1 MPHVFPKQP
10 HTENSPLSTPYQALG
25 ARCVNYLS
33 SKMVL
38 ALFPPNSPFFR
49 ITMEEEVQDAIA
61 SAGIDEKELL
71 ESLAK
76 IERRIIAELESS
88 NYRPVLSLCIK
99 HLLVTGNGLLDVS
112 KEGVRFFPLH
122 SYVVNRDPLGK
133 VVTMILKERVAVTN
147 LPDNV
152 KVMLDQKD
160 ASNSDKE
167 LDLYTCVKRDG
178 AMYRYWQEIGNKE
191 IPGSAGTYKAT
202 APRFIP
208 LRWNIVA
215 GEDYGRGMV
224 EEYLGDFSA
233 LDALSRDLLKASA
246 AAAKVIFLRN
256 PGAILRA
263 KELEEAESGDVL
275 DGRENDVRV
284 LQLEKFNDFRI
295 TLERI
300 NALTDALS
308 KAFLLNTS
316 IQRSG
321 ERVTAEEIRFMAQEL
336 EDSLGGVYSL
346 LSSELQA
353 PLIQRFKYNLET
365 AGKIPTMSQ
374 KDVRLTI
381 TTGLDALGR
390 GHDLN
395 KLISYLKLM
404 AEVVGPQTVAARL
417 NFSEVNS
424 RASVGFGIETEGL
437 WKTEEEMQQEQ
448 QSATMN
454 KIAEGAVPP
463 MLTQAVKGMQQ

>member
-1 MPHVFPKQP
+1 
-10 HTENSPLSTPYQALG
+10 
-25 ARCVNYLS
+25 
-33 SKMVL
+33 MVL

-49 ITMEEEVQDAIA
+49 ITLEEGMA
-61 SAGIDEKELL
+61 SAVAAAGVEENDVL
-71 ESLAK
+71 EDLAK

-88 NYRPVLSLCIK
+88 NYRPILSLCVK

-122 SYVVNRDPLGK
+122 SYVVNRDPMGR
-133 VVTMILKERVAVTN
+133 VVTMVLKEKVSPGT
-147 LPDNV
+147 LPDNI
-152 KVMLDQKD
+152 KSLLDPKD
-160 ASNSDKE
+160 LQAADKD
-167 LDLYTCVKRDG
+167 LDLYTVVKRDG
-178 AMYRYWQEIGNKE
+178 AQFRYWQEIDGKQ
-191 IPGSAGTYKAT
+191 IPGSEGNYKAT

-208 LRWNIVA
+208 LRWNIVS

-224 EEYLGDFSA
+224 EEYMGDFSA
-233 LDALSRDLLKASA
+233 LDDLSRDLLKASA

-256 PGAILRA
+256 PGSVLRG
-263 KELEEAESGDVL
+263 KDLETADSGDVL
-275 DGRENDVRV
+275 DGRKEDVSV

-300 NALTDALS
+300 NTLTDAVS

-316 IQRSG
+316 IQRNG
-321 ERVTAEEIRFMAQEL
+321 ERVTAEEIRYMAQEL

-353 PLIQRFKYNLET
+353 PLIQRFKHNLEM
-365 AGKIPTMSQ
+365 ANKIPSLPQ

-395 KLISYLKLM
+395 KLVSYLKLM
-404 AEVVGPQTVAARL
+404 AEVVGPQAVAQRL
-417 NFSEVNS
+417 SFDEVNA
-424 RASVGFGIETEGL
+424 RASVGFGIDTVKL
-437 WKTEEEMQQEQ
+437 WKTEEQMAQEQ
-448 QSATMN
+448 QATTAN
-454 KIAEGAVPP
+454 NIAEGAMPP
-463 MLTQAVKGMQQ
+463 MLTQLMKGASQ